1 MSAVV
6 ASLEAW
12 PQVIQGGMGVGVSGW
27 RLARAV
33 SQRGQ
38 VGVVSGTM
46 IDHVFVRRLQD
57 GDPGGHVRRAMERFP
72 LPAVAAA
79 ALERYFRPDGRAAG
93 EAYTLLPVYQQVVT
107 RAREQLTMLASFVEV
122 ALAKEGHGGLVGM
135 NLLTKVQFPNLATL
149 YGAMLA
155 GVDAVLMGAGIP
167 REIPGALDALAEGRE
182 ATLRMDVEE
191 DSTGIAEILRFDPR
205 VHFGDAVL
213 PSVKRP
219 AFLAIVSSHLLAS
232 VLARKASGRVDG
244 FVVEGH
250 RAGGHNAPPRVGDVF
265 NDGGEPVY
273 GERDVVDLG
282 KMRDLGRPFWLAG
295 GSGRPEKLREALAEG
310 ARGVQVGSLFA
321 FCEESGVE
329 DGLKRSVVESASRGE
344 LSVYTDPLASP
355 TGYPFKVAHWPGDTA
370 DHESRVRICDLGALR
385 VAYRRPDGAIG
396 YRCAAGPVE
405 GYVQR
410 GGDIAE
416 TVGRKCLCNA
426 LMSTVGLAQPRESG
440 RLEPSLVTAG
450 DELAQLGDFL
460 DGRTS
465 YTASDAIDWLLGAVP
480 AR

>member
-1 MSAVV
+1 MPAVV
-6 ASLEAW
+6 PSLEAW
-12 PQVIQGGMGVGVSGW
+12 PRIIQGGMGVGVSSW

-46 IDHVFVRRLQD
+46 IEHVFVRRLQD
-57 GDPGGHVRRAMERFP
+57 GDPGGHMRRAMERFP
-72 LPAVAAA
+72 LPEVAAA
-79 ALERYFRPDGRAAG
+79 ALERHFRPNGRAAN
-93 EAYTLLPVYQQVVT
+93 EPYTLLPVYQQVVT
-107 RAREQLTMLASFVEV
+107 RSREQLTMLAAYVEV
-122 ALAKEGHGGLVGM
+122 ALAKEGHDGLVGM

-191 DSTGIAEILRFDPR
+191 DSSGTTELLRFDPR
-205 VHFGDAVL
+205 VHFEAGGPPQL
-213 PSVKRP
+213 KRP

-244 FVVEGH
+244 FVIEGH
-250 RAGGHNAPPRVGDVF
+250 RAGGHNAPPRV
-265 NDGGEPVY
+265 NAELNEAGEPVY

-329 DGLKRSVVESASRGE
+329 PELKHSVVGAASRGE
-344 LSVYTDPLASP
+344 LSVFTDPLASP
-355 TGYPFKVAHWPGDTA
+355 TGYPFKVAQWPGDTA
-370 DHESRVRICDLGALR
+370 DHESRERICDLGALR
-385 VAYRRPDGAIG
+385 VAYRKPDGAIG
-396 YRCAAGPVE
+396 YRCAAAPVE
-405 GYVQR
+405 AFVQR

-426 LMSTVGLAQPRESG
+426 LMATVGLPQLRDG
-440 RLEPSLVTAG
+440 KLEPTLVTAG
-450 DELAQLGDFL
+450 DELTQLGDFL
-460 DGRTS
+460 DGRTT
-465 YTASDAIDWLLGAVP
+465 YTAAEAIDWLLGAVP
-480 AR
+480 AE